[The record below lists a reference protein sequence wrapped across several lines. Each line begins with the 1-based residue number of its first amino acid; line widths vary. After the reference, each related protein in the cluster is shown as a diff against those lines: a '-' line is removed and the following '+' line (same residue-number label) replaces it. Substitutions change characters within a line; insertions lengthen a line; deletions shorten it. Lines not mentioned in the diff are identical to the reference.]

1 MNAKKIGEEIKKYF
15 EEQGIKQVVVAQQLG
30 VDRAY
35 VNALLNGKA
44 FGKKTAQTW
53 SNLFGFSPTWLLTG
67 EGDMLIATPHTQ
79 GNTVQTGDIHGNGN
93 TIAGGNVVVNEG
105 GGEVIEAEAVE
116 LPIIPTAVVRQPEVR
131 LSKWIDKYSDEVER
145 LRLSEI
151 IRGASLV
158 REVKDR
164 DMAPALKPG
173 QYIYLELI
181 PREIPIKNGKIYFV
195 DHKKVGGF
203 FRRLYDR
210 NCNIECRAD
219 NPASEPNTYAKED
232 IYDIY
237 RIVGVFSTD
246 VIEDGD
252 TLAKDQQIATLTEQ
266 LNRLMTQQEVHTQN
280 TAKALA
286 STNKVIE
293 QQGTLIE
300 LLKNK

>member
-1 MNAKKIGEEIKKYF
+1 MYYKTDFQLFIERNNLKKKDIAAFMGVSSSFVTQLCKGERELPADKL
-15 EEQGIKQVVVAQQLG
+15 KQIQARG
-30 VDRAY
+30 HWD
-35 VNALLNGKA
+35 
-44 FGKKTAQTW
+44 
-53 SNLFGFSPTWLLTG
+53 SSMLTP
-67 EGDMLIATPHTQ
+67 AQ

-158 REVKDR
+158 QEVKDR

-210 NCNIECRAD
+210 NCSIECRAD